1 MKILVIDDEMTA
13 LTKMKVLLS
22 AYGACTMVTSGSQAL
37 QQCAKA
43 IQNGQPFDL
52 ITFDIQLPETSGID
66 LLAAINKL
74 ETSRG
79 IPASKKIMVTA
90 SGTRDNLIQATAKG
104 CDGFIVKPVKRDTLK
119 EKMAAL
125 GFIPEGPSA
134 PGD

>member
-1 MKILVIDDEMTA
+1 
-13 LTKMKVLLS
+13 MKVLLS
-22 AYGACTMVTSGSQAL
+22 AYGACTMVTTGSQAL

-43 IQNGQPFDL
+43 IQAGQPFDL
-52 ITFDIQLPETSGID
+52 ITIDIRLTETSGLD

-74 ETSRG
+74 ENSHG

-104 CDGFIVKPVKRDTLK
+104 CDGFIVKPVRRDILN

-125 GFIPEGPSA
+125 GFVAGDAADAPSA
-134 PGD
+134 PGG